1 MLQAAGS
8 PLSALSAPRAGARVL
23 LRRSALAGALVLAM
37 ASAAAAQPGAQPAPN
52 GPVGASPAEGPIDPS
67 PGIAAGELTAPPDA
81 FGVPGV
87 PGDPGMPAPWVGVA
101 TEFVSATSLPWE
113 VMVDQQSA
121 CWTPCKLALDGP
133 HWVTLRSRDRRP
145 IRLDIGELGR
155 QPAVVTAHD
164 LKQGT
169 YATGITFTA
178 LGGMGVVTGITLT
191 AVGCST
197 DRSGMCT
204 AGLISG
210 GAGAL
215 VTVGGIWLMRQALPR
230 YQVRALERHGL
241 SLYSTGESGGVAGRF

>member
-8 PLSALSAPRAGARVL
+8 VLSALSPGAGSRA
-23 LRRSALAGALVLAM
+23 LRASALAGALVLAL
-37 ASAAAAQPGAQPAPN
+37 AGQSTAQPGAPLQPAPA
-52 GPVGASPAEGPIDPS
+52 PVNPAGPIDPS
-67 PGIAAGELTAPPDA
+67 QGAAGDAAGDALVAPPDA
-81 FGVPGV
+81 YRIPGV
-87 PGDPGMPAPWVGVA
+87 PGDPGMPAPWVGVE

-133 HWVTLRSRDRRP
+133 RWVTLRSRDRRP
-145 IRLDIGELGR
+145 IRLDVGELGR
-155 QPAVVTAHD
+155 QPATVTAHD

-210 GAGAL
+210 GAGAI
-215 VTVGGIWLMRQALPR
+215 VTLGGIWLMQQALPR

-241 SLYSTGESGGVAGRF
+241 SLYSTGQSGGVAGRF

>member
-8 PLSALSAPRAGARVL
+8 SLSARFAPRAGSRGL
-23 LRRSALAGALVLAM
+23 LRASALAGALVLALV
-37 ASAAAAQPGAQPAPN
+37 SNAAAQA
-52 GPVGASPAEGPIDPS
+52 PIDPS
-67 PGIAAGELTAPPDA
+67 QGAPGGALVAPPDA
-81 FGVPGV
+81 YRIPGV
-87 PGDPGMPAPWVGVA
+87 PGDPGVPAPWVGVE

-133 HWVTLRSRDRRP
+133 RWVTLRSRDRRP
-145 IRLDIGELGR
+145 IRLDVGELGR
-155 QPAVVTAHD
+155 QPATVTAHD

-210 GAGAL
+210 GAGAI
-215 VTVGGIWLMRQALPR
+215 VTLGGIWLMQQALPR

-241 SLYSTGESGGVAGRF
+241 SLYSTGQSGGVAGRF